1 MRVVVALT
9 TSMNI
14 IITSVIRN
22 IMSMVAVAAAD
33 IPITITTSMA
43 QAA

>member
-1 MRVVVALT
+1 MRVAAALT

-14 IITSVIRN
+14 IITSIIRN

-33 IPITITTSMA
+33 IPIITTTSTA